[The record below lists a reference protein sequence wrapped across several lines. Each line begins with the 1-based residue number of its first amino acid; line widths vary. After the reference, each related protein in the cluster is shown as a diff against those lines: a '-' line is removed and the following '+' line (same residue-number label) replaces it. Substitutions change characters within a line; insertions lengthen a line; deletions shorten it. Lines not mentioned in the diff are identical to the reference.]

1 MSNPLKPFPPQVEC
15 IDAMVTALRTHGFV
29 VNKSCTGTGKTLTTI
44 ETARIL
50 GLKPLVVCP
59 AIVVTQWKR
68 AMEAQGVVDAGVY
81 SWEKIR
87 MGNTPFYSKPA
98 RLTRNRICLKLPLQ
112 LIFRLR

>member
-87 MGNTPFYSKPA
+87 RLPRMHRVPDRRWEWIPRPVPF
-98 RLTRNRICLKLPLQ
+98 PL
-112 LIFRLR
+112 

>member
-15 IDAMVTALRTHGFV
+15 IDAMVKAIRAHGFV

-50 GLKPLVVCP
+50 ERKPLIVCP

-68 AMEAQGVVDAGVY
+68 AMEAQV
-81 SWEKIR
+81 
-87 MGNTPFYSKPA
+87 
-98 RLTRNRICLKLPLQ
+98 RN
-112 LIFRLR
+112 